1 LDSLAQFS
9 LAGRVALVTGATR
22 GLGWAM
28 AQALAGAGAH
38 VVLNGRDQEALAARQ
53 AELQEAGH
61 AASIARFDVRD
72 TLTPVVA
79 IGDIDRALGRLDIL
93 VNNAGIIPRKPV
105 LETADDEWQAAID
118 IDLSAAFRL
127 SREAARLMVRQRWG
141 RIINIGS
148 IMGSIARPTV
158 PAYVTAKAGLAG
170 LTRALAVE
178 LGPQGVTVNC
188 IAPGF
193 FPSDATEILHADPDF
208 NARIATRAPLG
219 RWGDVTELGGAVIF
233 LASHAASYCTG
244 QVITVDG
251 GLTVAL

>member
-1 LDSLAQFS
+1 MDSLAQFS
-9 LAGRVALVTGATR
+9 LAGRVALVTGASR

-53 AELQEAGH
+53 AELVAAGH

-72 TLTPVVA
+72 TLCAVIA
-79 IGDIDRALGRLDIL
+79 IGDIDATLGRLDIL

-105 LETADDEWQAAID
+105 AETTDEDWQAAID
-118 IDLSAAFRL
+118 IDLSSAFRL
-127 SREAARLMVRQRWG
+127 AREASRLMVRQRWG
-141 RIINIGS
+141 RIVNIGS
-148 IMGSIARPTV
+148 VMGAIARPTI
-158 PAYVTAKAGLAG
+158 PAYVTAKAGLTG

-178 LGPQGVTVNC
+178 LGPMGVTVNC

-193 FPSDATEILHADPDF
+193 FPSDATEILHANPDF
-208 NARIATRAPLG
+208 NARVTGRAPLG
-219 RWGDVTELGGAVIF
+219 RWGEPAELGGALIF
-233 LASHAASYCTG
+233 LASPASAYCTG

-251 GLTVAL
+251 GLTIAL